1 MRLSDKKP
9 ARAYHHRKEA
19 EGEIDGNNAAYLPKL
34 LRRLSPP
41 ATMSGAYS
49 MHQQREALAELIVD
63 GVAQRQYLTMSGNG
77 PTAPLS
83 GASSNPG
90 SQRLGQ
96 QSRRPLNLQLRS
108 MVQSF

>member
-49 MHQQREALAELIVD
+49 MHQQREALAKLIVD
-63 GVAQRQYLTMSGNG
+63 GVATSTDLT
-77 PTAPLS
+77 PF
-83 GASSNPG
+83 NPI
-90 SQRLGQ
+90 RL
-96 QSRRPLNLQLRS
+96 RPLDPARLRAGAKS
-108 MVQSF
+108 L